1 MQTSVNQLVLLAI
14 KKTLKPFGIK
24 QIDPIVARQMLI
36 FNSCI
41 KQINPLD
48 IFNQNVYNGK

>member
-1 MQTSVNQLVLLAI
+1 MQTLVKQLVFLAI

-24 QIDPIVARQMLI
+24 QIDPIVASKMLVY
-36 FNSCI
+36 NSCI
-41 KQINPLD
+41 KQIKPLD